1 MAKFSDY
8 IKEDNLKN
16 ISNESKTT
24 NTAEKQNLENLI
36 NKYSSYS
43 EDKLLSEFI
52 KLTIEKKSR
61 GELTKDELSNMY
73 NVISPMLNSEQK
85 KKLNELINMV
95 ENV

>member
-43 EDKLLSEFI
+43 EEKLLSEFI